1 VHIAAIVTSADRR
14 SSNGDVRRTRKS
26 SFGGGTP
33 WVLRDLL
40 GRNLLDRT
48 IDKLC
53 RFGAMGPTVI
63 REDAASIQLLPSRS
77 AKPSGFIS
85 AWEDA
90 VGKYVQQGADYLML
104 LRLGSYSDLDFSELF
119 SFHVEKESS
128 LTQVYGP
135 NGALDI
141 AIVNAAPLREATGAY
156 RKALSAL
163 IPQQER
169 FFYEGYINRLR
180 NAQDA
185 YQLVEDGLNSRCCFM
200 PAGTEVGPAVWH
212 GAGAQVDDSV
222 EITGPVFVGAG
233 SRVAANC
240 TLEGATSI
248 ERDCEVDFG
257 TLVNRSCILQGSY
270 LGVGLDLRRSV
281 VCNDRLFHL
290 DRNIELEISDSR
302 LIRASKPASVFAGAM
317 HSLWGGFQRTN

>member
-1 VHIAAIVTSADRR
+1 VHIAAILTLADGR
-14 SSNGDVRRTRKS
+14 STDGDVRRARKS
-26 SFGGGTP
+26 SFGGTA
-33 WVLRDLL
+33 WALRDLL

-63 REDAASIQLLPSRS
+63 REASGATQLLPSRS
-77 AKPSGFIS
+77 AKPSDFIS

-119 SFHVEKESS
+119 SFHVERQSS

-135 NGALDI
+135 NGSLDI
-141 AIVNAAPLREATGAY
+141 AIVNAAPLREANGAY

-185 YQLVEDGLNSRCCFM
+185 YQLIEDGLNSRCAII

-212 GAGAQVDDSV
+212 GVGAQVDGSV
-222 EITGPVFVGAG
+222 EISGPVFVGAG
-233 SRVAANC
+233 SRVAASC
-240 TLEGATSI
+240 RLEGATSI
-248 ERDCEVDFG
+248 ERDCEVDYG

-281 VCNDRLFHL
+281 VDNDKLFHL
-290 DRNIELEISDSR
+290 DRNIELGISDRR
-302 LIRASKPASVFAGAM
+302 LIRASRPVSFFAGAM
-317 HSLWGGFQRTN
+317 QSLRSGFQRAD